1 MFLTPTKI
9 MNNIAVLVMGVLA
22 SFGLLAGGLPESEGY
37 CPHGSLE
44 NKAGAEPCITIEL
57 CKANPSMR
65 VDGNRCEKIPTDQI
79 VCDPGQELRGNK
91 CYNIKSVDT
100 RPVIRPRGGCLIAT
114 AAGGTEMVPD
124 VQNLRE
130 VRERLYESESGWL
143 MHGINSMYYTFSPEV
158 ADLQRSSPVLN
169 GAVRTLITPMMA
181 VYSLVD
187 PDSPSL
193 GAAVVLA
200 TMLNA
205 GLYVGLPAV
214 ACIGFRRM
222 RASRTIESDRPNH
235 P

>member
-1 MFLTPTKI
+1 
-9 MNNIAVLVMGVLA
+9 MNIIAVLVMGVLA
-22 SFGLLAGGLPESEGY
+22 SFGLLAGGLPESEAY
-37 CPHGSLE
+37 CPPGSLK
-44 NKAGAEPCITIEL
+44 NLAGARDSCVKTED
-57 CKANPSMR
+57 CKATPSTR
-65 VDGNRCEKIPTDQI
+65 IVGDECHKIPTDQI

-91 CYNIKSVDT
+91 CYNIKSADT

-114 AAGGTEMVPD
+114 AAAGTEMVPD

-193 GAAVVLA
+193 GAAVALA

-214 ACIGFRRM
+214 ACIGIRRM